1 MCYNST
7 VAYFRQV
14 VVEDFQGDRKG
25 RSYYTERIIVGAG
38 LAPALV
44 AIALEDFS
52 SYVEPAMSW
61 SQTQQTEDL
70 YDQMSILIGSAIR
83 LLCGEAGV
91 FVISN
96 EAFDPQSSPEYTMY
110 QLNESAL
117 PILLSNVSPT
127 SEQPLV
133 VTPLSPV
140 LAAQVGLNDDST
152 VGADVSCPAP
162 MYRPEEERDVERCS
176 LFVHDQAGAM
186 GVLHYLRPAGVISCF
201 ERPGGS
207 EGPLHLFIA
216 HLAAGLRS
224 ALKSQLLMKEQ
235 RRLAAIFQNSAEGI
249 LTVDTAMRIIDF
261 NPAMERLTGWCESEV
276 LGRFY
281 YEVLRPRDRQ
291 GNELGLQ
298 GSPILQAFAGQT
310 VVDREMVISAR
321 DGQRFDVCVA
331 ASCVR
336 SAKGEPMSGILNV
349 RDITRER
356 EQEEQRSTF
365 ISVISHELQ
374 TPIAIIKGYA
384 STLARTDAIFDPVDP
399 RFIVGLRSRLLAV
412 EEEADRLNKLVS
424 NLLYASRIQA
434 GGLQMD
440 IAPLDL
446 SRLIERMVR
455 RLQAS
460 NPGLSVQLDLPS
472 ILPTVMADRDRIEE
486 VLQNL
491 LDNAVKYSPG
501 RPALTVACRATGDE
515 VIVSVSDAG
524 MGISLREQEQ
534 IFERFH
540 RAGSDV
546 AHSTQGAGLGLY
558 ICRAIV
564 EAHGGHIWVESTLH
578 QGSTFSFSL
587 PRAEKA
593 QLPMVVF

>member
-1 MCYNST
+1 
-7 VAYFRQV
+7 
-14 VVEDFQGDRKG
+14 
-25 RSYYTERIIVGAG
+25 
-38 LAPALV
+38 
-44 AIALEDFS
+44 
-52 SYVEPAMSW
+52 MSW

-70 YDQMSILIGSAIR
+70 YDQMSILVGTAIR

-91 FVISN
+91 FVVSN
-96 EAFDPQSSPEYTMY
+96 EAFDPQSSSEYTMY
-110 QLNESAL
+110 QINESAL

-127 SEQPLV
+127 SEHPLV
-133 VTPLSPV
+133 ITPLSLV
-140 LAAQVGLNDDST
+140 LVAQMRLLDD
-152 VGADVSCPAP
+152 GEA
-162 MYRPEEERDVERCS
+162 EREVERCS
-176 LFVHDQAGAM
+176 LYVHDQAGVL
-186 GVLHYLRPAGVISCF
+186 GILHYLRPAGTMSCF
-201 ERPGGS
+201 ERAGGS
-207 EGPLHLFIA
+207 EGPLRLFIA
-216 HLAAGLRS
+216 HLASGLRS

-281 YEVLRPRDRQ
+281 YEVLHPRDRQ

-298 GSPILQAFAGQT
+298 GSPILQAFAGQI
-310 VVDREMVISAR
+310 VVDREMVISAC

-336 SAKGEPMSGILNV
+336 SDKGEPISGILNV
-349 RDITRER
+349 RDISRER

-384 STLARTDAIFDPVDP
+384 STLARTDAMLDADA
-399 RFIVGLRSRLLAV
+399 LRSRLLAV

-446 SRLIERMVR
+446 SHLIERMVR
-455 RLQAS
+455 RLQGS
-460 NPGLSVQLDLPS
+460 NPGISIQLNIPS
-472 ILPTVMADRDRIEE
+472 NLPTVMADRDRIEE

-501 RPALTVACRATGDE
+501 HPMVTVACRATGDE
-515 VIVSVSDAG
+515 VIVSISDAG

-540 RAGSDV
+540 RADGDV

-558 ICRAIV
+558 ICRAII

-587 PRAEKA
+587 ARAEKA